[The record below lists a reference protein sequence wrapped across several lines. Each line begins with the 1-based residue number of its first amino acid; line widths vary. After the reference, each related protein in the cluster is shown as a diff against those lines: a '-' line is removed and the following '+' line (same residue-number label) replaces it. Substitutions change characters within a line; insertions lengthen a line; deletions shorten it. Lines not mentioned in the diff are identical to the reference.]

1 MIIEINKDNY
11 EAIVQQTEKPVLL
24 DFYATWCRPCNAFFP
39 TIEKLAEEFYDTA
52 IIAKVCLDEEF
63 KFNQDIGI
71 QFGVISIPSVV
82 ILNKGEIVGTKITGA
97 KSKEVYRS
105 ILSKLL

>member
-1 MIIEINKDNY
+1 MIIEITEENY
-11 EAIVQQTEKPVLL
+11 EAIAQQTEKPVLL
-24 DFYATWCRPCNAFFP
+24 DFYATWCGPCKTLLP
-39 TIEKLAEEFYDTA
+39 TIEKLAEEFSDTA

-82 ILNKGEIVGTKITGA
+82 ILNKGEIVGTKMTGA